1 MHPFAIEVENVA
13 KEFGAVRAL
22 RGVSLRIRRGQIHC
36 LVGANGAGKSTLM
49 KILDGVYPTGEYRG
63 TIRVDGQPV
72 DLRSPHDAK
81 QKGIG
86 YVPQEITVIEGL
98 SVAENIFVGQVRG
111 PGRWWVSQRELCRR
125 AGEFLRE
132 RHIELDPRLG
142 VEYLTASQRQ
152 LVMIARALAV
162 RPSVLILDEATTC
175 LTERETGT
183 LFDLIRRLRDGGLT
197 CIFVSHRLR
206 EVEELA
212 DRITVLRDGAVVAEF
227 DRGGYSADD
236 VVTAMIGR
244 RLESAA
250 ASSGAAPGG
259 QEVLRVE
266 RLTVPHPHLA
276 QRNVVE
282 EISFSIRQGEIVG
295 LAGLVGSGRSET
307 LDAIYGRLPHRGR
320 VFVAGRPVQ
329 QGSPRRSQ
337 QAGIGL
343 LTEDRKRDGLL
354 LNFSIRENI
363 TIGSLAAVSRFGLL
377 SRRAETASAAI
388 YMRQF
393 GIHAPSVATPVTAL
407 SGGNQQKVILGRLL
421 AAKPRILLL
430 DEPTKGV
437 DVGAKLE
444 IYRCL
449 FELARAG
456 VGLLLVSSELSELL
470 TLCDRIL
477 VLARGRLSDTI
488 ERAEAT
494 EARIMRAA
502 TGNAPVQAHA

>member
-1 MHPFAIEVENVA
+1 M
-13 KEFGAVRAL
+13 
-22 RGVSLRIRRGQIHC
+22 
-36 LVGANGAGKSTLM
+36 
-49 KILDGVYPTGEYRG
+49 
-63 TIRVDGQPV
+63 
-72 DLRSPHDAK
+72 
-81 QKGIG
+81 
-86 YVPQEITVIEGL
+86 
-98 SVAENIFVGQVRG
+98 
-111 PGRWWVSQRELCRR
+111 
-125 AGEFLRE
+125 
-132 RHIELDPRLG
+132 
-142 VEYLTASQRQ
+142 
-152 LVMIARALAV
+152 
-162 RPSVLILDEATTC
+162 VLILDEATTC

-244 RLESAA
+244 RLENAA

-276 QRNVVE
+276 RRNVVE
-282 EISFSIRQGEIVG
+282 DISFSIRRGEIIG
-295 LAGLVGSGRSET
+295 LAGLVGSGRSEI
-307 LDAIYGRLPHRGR
+307 LGAIYGRLPHQGR
-320 VFVAGRPVQ
+320 VLVASRPVR
-329 QGSPRRSQ
+329 QGSPRRSR

-354 LNFSIRENI
+354 ANFSIRENI
-363 TIGSLAAVSRFGLL
+363 TIGSLPAVSRFGAFEPP
-377 SRRAETASAAI
+377 RRKQACAAGF
-388 YMRQF
+388 MRQF
-393 GIHAPSVATPVTAL
+393 AIQAPSTATPVTSL
-407 SGGNQQKVILGRLL
+407 SGGNQQKVILARLL

-456 VGLLLVSSELSELL
+456 VALLLVSSELSELL
-470 TLCDRIL
+470 ALCDRIL
-477 VLARGRLSDTI
+477 VLARGRLTDTLD
-488 ERAEAT
+488 RGEAT
-494 EARIMRAA
+494 EARVMLAA
-502 TGNAPVQAHA
+502 TGNAKADGPSANTPSRSPS